1 MQISQNFDGGNIEV
15 VSAESA
21 HDIRLNIRHDQDSEF
36 YQWFY
41 FRLSG
46 ARNIACTLKI
56 LNAAG
61 AAYPKGF
68 ENYRVA
74 YSYDREHWNRWPT
87 SLANGVLTIEI
98 TPEQDSV
105 YFAYFAPYSMERHA
119 DLVARSLQ
127 SPRCSLEVLGQSLD
141 GQDIDLLKISSGMP
155 TNRTPTNDTPTK
167 QCWLIARQ
175 HPGETMAQWWME
187 GALEWLLDPANEQSQ
202 ALLARC
208 TFFVVPNMNPDGS
221 RRGHLRTNAAGRN
234 LNREWAEPAM
244 DAAPEVFVVRE
255 AMARE
260 GVDFFLD
267 VHGDESLPY
276 CFIAGVEGLS
286 GWDESSQAQLDFY
299 KNRLA
304 DLNPDFQTAV
314 GYPPKAPGEANLTMA
329 GGHVGHHF
337 GCLAMTL
344 EMPFKDTTATPE
356 PAVGWNGPRSKA
368 LAHSCLLAISDYF
381 DSTVSQ

>member
-1 MQISQNFDGGNIEV
+1 MHISPNFDGGNIEI

-21 HDIRLNIRHDQDSEF
+21 SDIRLNIRHDKDSEF

-46 ARNIACTLKI
+46 ARGVACTLKI

-68 ENYRVA
+68 EDYRVA
-74 YSYDREHWNRWPT
+74 YSYDRQQWHRWPT
-87 SLANGVLTIEI
+87 ALVDSELTIEI
-98 TPEQDSV
+98 TPEQDSL
-105 YFAYFAPYSMERHA
+105 YFAYFTPYSMERHA
-119 DLVARSLQ
+119 DLIARSLQ

-141 GQDIDLLKISSGMP
+141 GQDIDLLKISGGGSQ
-155 TNRTPTNDTPTK
+155 PTK

-187 GALEWLLDPANEQSQ
+187 GALEWLLDAENEQSR
-202 ALLARC
+202 ALLERC
-208 TFFVVPNMNPDGS
+208 TFYIVPNMNPDGS

-234 LNREWAEPAM
+234 LNREWADPAL
-244 DAAPEVFVVRE
+244 DSAPEVYVVRE
-255 AMARE
+255 AMARG

-276 CFIAGVEGLS
+276 CFIAGVEGLA
-286 GWDESSQAQLDFY
+286 GWDAQSQAQLDFY

-304 DLNPDFQTAV
+304 ELNPDFQTVV

-329 GGHVGHHF
+329 GGHVGERY

-344 EMPFKDTTATPE
+344 EMPFKDTTATPDE
-356 PAVGWNGPRSKA
+356 AVGWNGPRSKR
-368 LAHSCLLAISDYF
+368 LAHSCLVAIGDYF
-381 DSTVSQ
+381 GSAVSE

>member
-1 MQISQNFDGGNIEV
+1 MHISQNFDGGNIEI

-21 HDIRLNIRHDQDSEF
+21 SDIRLNIRHDKDSEF

-46 ARNIACTLKI
+46 ARGVACTLKI

-68 ENYRVA
+68 EDYRVA
-74 YSYDREHWNRWPT
+74 YSYDRQQWHRWPT
-87 SLANGVLTIEI
+87 ALVDSELTIEI
-98 TPEQDSV
+98 TPEQDSL
-105 YFAYFAPYSMERHA
+105 YFAYFTPYSMERHA
-119 DLVARSLQ
+119 DLIARSLQ

-141 GQDIDLLKISSGMP
+141 GQDIDLLKISGGGSQ
-155 TNRTPTNDTPTK
+155 PTK

-187 GALEWLLDPANEQSQ
+187 GALEWLLDVENEQSR
-202 ALLARC
+202 ALLERC
-208 TFFVVPNMNPDGS
+208 TFYIVPNMNPDGS

-234 LNREWAEPAM
+234 LNREWADPAL
-244 DAAPEVFVVRE
+244 DSAPEVYVVRE
-255 AMARE
+255 AMARG

-276 CFIAGVEGLS
+276 CFIAGVEGLA
-286 GWDESSQAQLDFY
+286 GWDANSQAQLDFY

-304 DLNPDFQTAV
+304 ELNPDFQTVV

-329 GGHVGHHF
+329 GGHVGERY

-344 EMPFKDTTATPE
+344 EMPFKDTTATPDE
-356 PAVGWNGPRSKA
+356 AVGWNGPRSKR
-368 LAHSCLLAISDYF
+368 LAHSCLVAIGDYF
-381 DSTVSQ
+381 GSAVSQ

>member
-1 MQISQNFDGGNIEV
+1 VHISQNFDGGNIEI

-21 HDIRLNIRHDQDSEF
+21 SDIRLNIRHDKDSEF

-46 ARNIACTLKI
+46 ARGVACTLKI

-68 ENYRVA
+68 EDYRVA
-74 YSYDREHWNRWPT
+74 YSYDRQQWHRWPT
-87 SLANGVLTIEI
+87 ALVDSELTIEI
-98 TPEQDSV
+98 TPEQDSL
-105 YFAYFAPYSMERHA
+105 YFAYFTPYSMERHA
-119 DLVARSLQ
+119 DLIARSLQ

-141 GQDIDLLKISSGMP
+141 GQDIDLLKISGGGSQ
-155 TNRTPTNDTPTK
+155 PTK

-187 GALEWLLDPANEQSQ
+187 GALEWLLDAENEQSR
-202 ALLARC
+202 ALLERC
-208 TFFVVPNMNPDGS
+208 TFYIVPNMNPDGS

-234 LNREWAEPAM
+234 LNREWADPAV
-244 DAAPEVFVVRE
+244 DSAPEVYVVRE

-276 CFIAGVEGLS
+276 CFIAGVEGLA
-286 GWDESSQAQLDFY
+286 GWDANSQAQLDFY

-304 DLNPDFQTAV
+304 ELNPDFQTVV

-329 GGHVGHHF
+329 GGHVGERY

-344 EMPFKDTTATPE
+344 EMPFKDTTATPDE
-356 PAVGWNGPRSKA
+356 AVGWNGPRSKR
-368 LAHSCLLAISDYF
+368 LAYSCLVAIGDYF
-381 DSTVSQ
+381 GSAVSQ

>member
-1 MQISQNFDGGNIEV
+1 MHISQNFDGGNIEI

-21 HDIRLNIRHDQDSEF
+21 SDIRLNIRHDKDSEF

-46 ARNIACTLKI
+46 ARGVACTLKI

-68 ENYRVA
+68 EDYRVA
-74 YSYDREHWNRWPT
+74 YSYDRQQWHRWPT
-87 SLANGVLTIEI
+87 ALVDSELTIEI
-98 TPEQDSV
+98 TPEQDSL
-105 YFAYFAPYSMERHA
+105 YFAYFTPYSMERHA
-119 DLVARSLQ
+119 DLIARSLQ
-127 SPRCSLEVLGQSLD
+127 SPQCSLEVLGQSLD
-141 GQDIDLLKISSGMP
+141 GQDIDLLKISGGGSQ
-155 TNRTPTNDTPTK
+155 PTK

-187 GALEWLLDPANEQSQ
+187 GALEWLLDAENEQSR
-202 ALLARC
+202 ALLERC
-208 TFFVVPNMNPDGS
+208 TFYIVPNMNPDGS

-234 LNREWAEPAM
+234 LNREWADPAL
-244 DAAPEVFVVRE
+244 DSAPEVYVVRE
-255 AMARE
+255 AMARG

-276 CFIAGVEGLS
+276 CFIAGVEGLA
-286 GWDESSQAQLDFY
+286 GWDANSQAQLDFY

-304 DLNPDFQTAV
+304 ELNPDFQTVV

-329 GGHVGHHF
+329 GGHVGERY

-344 EMPFKDTTATPE
+344 EMPFKDTTATPDE
-356 PAVGWNGPRSKA
+356 AVGWNGPRSKR
-368 LAHSCLLAISDYF
+368 LAHSCLVAIGDYF
-381 DSTVSQ
+381 GSAVSQ

>member
-1 MQISQNFDGGNIEV
+1 MHISQNFDGGNIEI

-21 HDIRLNIRHDQDSEF
+21 SDIRLNIRHDKDSEF

-46 ARNIACTLKI
+46 ARGVACTLKI

-68 ENYRVA
+68 EDYRVA
-74 YSYDREHWNRWPT
+74 YSYDRQQWHRWPT
-87 SLANGVLTIEI
+87 ALVDSELTIEI
-98 TPEQDSV
+98 TPEQDSL
-105 YFAYFAPYSMERHA
+105 YFAYFTPYSMERHA
-119 DLVARSLQ
+119 DLIARSLQ

-141 GQDIDLLKISSGMP
+141 GQDIDLLKVSGGGSQ
-155 TNRTPTNDTPTK
+155 PTK

-187 GALEWLLDPANEQSQ
+187 GALEWLLDVENEQSR
-202 ALLARC
+202 ALLERC
-208 TFFVVPNMNPDGS
+208 TFYIVPNMNPDGS

-234 LNREWAEPAM
+234 LNREWADPAL
-244 DAAPEVFVVRE
+244 DSAPEVYVVRE
-255 AMARE
+255 AMARR

-276 CFIAGVEGLS
+276 CFIAGVEGLA
-286 GWDESSQAQLDFY
+286 GWDANSQAQLDFY

-304 DLNPDFQTAV
+304 ELNPDFQTVV

-329 GGHVGHHF
+329 GGHVGERY

-344 EMPFKDTTATPE
+344 EMPFKDTTATPDE
-356 PAVGWNGPRSKA
+356 AVGWNGPRSKR
-368 LAHSCLLAISDYF
+368 LAHSCLVAIGDYF
-381 DSTVSQ
+381 GSAVSQ

>member
-1 MQISQNFDGGNIEV
+1 MHISQNFDGGNIEI

-21 HDIRLNIRHDQDSEF
+21 SDIRLNIRHDKDSEF

-46 ARNIACTLKI
+46 ARGVACTLKI

-68 ENYRVA
+68 EDYRVA
-74 YSYDREHWNRWPT
+74 YSYDRQQWHRWPT
-87 SLANGVLTIEI
+87 ALVDSELTIEI
-98 TPEQDSV
+98 TPEQDSL
-105 YFAYFAPYSMERHA
+105 YFAYFTPYSMERHA
-119 DLVARSLQ
+119 DLIARSLQ

-141 GQDIDLLKISSGMP
+141 GQDIDLLKISGGGSQ
-155 TNRTPTNDTPTK
+155 PTK

-187 GALEWLLDPANEQSQ
+187 GALEWLLDSENEQSR
-202 ALLARC
+202 ALLERC
-208 TFFVVPNMNPDGS
+208 TFYIVPNMNPDGS

-234 LNREWAEPAM
+234 LNREWADPAL
-244 DAAPEVFVVRE
+244 DSAPEVYVVRE
-255 AMARE
+255 AMARG

-276 CFIAGVEGLS
+276 CFIAGVEGLA
-286 GWDESSQAQLDFY
+286 GWDANSQAQLDFY

-304 DLNPDFQTAV
+304 ELNPDFQTVV

-329 GGHVGHHF
+329 GGHVGERY

-344 EMPFKDTTATPE
+344 EMPFKDTTATPDE
-356 PAVGWNGPRSKA
+356 AVGWNGPRSKR
-368 LAHSCLLAISDYF
+368 LAHSCLVAIGDYF
-381 DSTVSQ
+381 GSAVSE

>member
-1 MQISQNFDGGNIEV
+1 MHISQTFDGGNIEV

-21 HDIRLNIRHDQDSEF
+21 SDIRLNIRHDKDSEF

-46 ARNIACTLKI
+46 ARGVACTLKI

-68 ENYRVA
+68 EDYRVA
-74 YSYDREHWNRWPT
+74 YSYDRQQWHRWPT
-87 SLANGVLTIEI
+87 ALVDSELTIEI
-98 TPEQDSV
+98 TPEQDSL
-105 YFAYFAPYSMERHA
+105 YFAYFTPYSMERHA
-119 DLVARSLQ
+119 DLIARSLQ

-141 GQDIDLLKISSGMP
+141 GQDIDLLKISGGGSQ
-155 TNRTPTNDTPTK
+155 PTK

-187 GALEWLLDPANEQSQ
+187 GALEWLLDAENEQSR
-202 ALLARC
+202 ALLERC
-208 TFFVVPNMNPDGS
+208 TFYIVPNMNPDGS

-234 LNREWAEPAM
+234 LNREWADPAL
-244 DAAPEVFVVRE
+244 DSAPEVYVVRE
-255 AMARE
+255 AMARG

-276 CFIAGVEGLS
+276 CFIAGVEGLA
-286 GWDESSQAQLDFY
+286 GWDANSQAQLDFY

-304 DLNPDFQTAV
+304 ELNPDFQTVV

-329 GGHVGHHF
+329 GGHVGERY

-344 EMPFKDTTATPE
+344 EMPFKDTTATPDE
-356 PAVGWNGPRSKA
+356 AVGWNGPRSKR
-368 LAHSCLLAISDYF
+368 LARSCLVAIGDYF
-381 DSTVSQ
+381 GSAVSQ

>member
-1 MQISQNFDGGNIEV
+1 MHISQNFDGGNIEI

-21 HDIRLNIRHDQDSEF
+21 SDIRLNIRHDKDSEF

-46 ARNIACTLKI
+46 ARGVACTLKI

-68 ENYRVA
+68 EDYRVA
-74 YSYDREHWNRWPT
+74 YSYDRQQWHRWPT
-87 SLANGVLTIEI
+87 ALVDSELTIEI
-98 TPEQDSV
+98 TPEQDSL
-105 YFAYFAPYSMERHA
+105 YFAYFTPYSMERHA
-119 DLVARSLQ
+119 DLIARSLQ

-141 GQDIDLLKISSGMP
+141 GQDIDLLKVSGGGSQ
-155 TNRTPTNDTPTK
+155 PTK

-187 GALEWLLDPANEQSQ
+187 GALEWLLDAENEQSR
-202 ALLARC
+202 ALLERC
-208 TFFVVPNMNPDGS
+208 TFYIVPNMNPDGS

-234 LNREWAEPAM
+234 LNREWADPAL
-244 DAAPEVFVVRE
+244 DSAPEVYVVRE

-276 CFIAGVEGLS
+276 CFIAGVEGLA
-286 GWDESSQAQLDFY
+286 GWDANSQAQLDFY

-304 DLNPDFQTAV
+304 ELNPDFQTVV

-329 GGHVGHHF
+329 GGHVGERY

-344 EMPFKDTTATPE
+344 EMPFKDTTATPDE
-356 PAVGWNGPRSKA
+356 AVGWNGPRSKR
-368 LAHSCLLAISDYF
+368 LAHSCLVAIGDYF
-381 DSTVSQ
+381 GSAVSE

>member
-1 MQISQNFDGGNIEV
+1 MHISQNFDGGNIEI

-21 HDIRLNIRHDQDSEF
+21 SDIRLNIRHDKDSEF

-46 ARNIACTLKI
+46 ARGVACTLKI

-68 ENYRVA
+68 EDYRVA
-74 YSYDREHWNRWPT
+74 YSYDRQQWHRWPT
-87 SLANGVLTIEI
+87 ALVDSELTIEI
-98 TPEQDSV
+98 TPQQDSL
-105 YFAYFAPYSMERHA
+105 YFAYFTPYSMERHA
-119 DLVARSLQ
+119 DLIARSLQ

-141 GQDIDLLKISSGMP
+141 GQDIDLLKISGGGSQ
-155 TNRTPTNDTPTK
+155 PTK

-187 GALEWLLDPANEQSQ
+187 GALEWLLDAENEQSR
-202 ALLARC
+202 ALLERC
-208 TFFVVPNMNPDGS
+208 TFYIVPNMNPDGS

-234 LNREWAEPAM
+234 LNREWADPAL
-244 DAAPEVFVVRE
+244 DSAPEVYVVRE
-255 AMARE
+255 AMARG

-276 CFIAGVEGLS
+276 CFIAGVEGLA
-286 GWDESSQAQLDFY
+286 GWDAQSQAQLDFY

-304 DLNPDFQTAV
+304 ELNPDFQTVV

-329 GGHVGHHF
+329 GGHVGERY

-344 EMPFKDTTATPE
+344 EMPFKDTTATPDE
-356 PAVGWNGPRSKA
+356 AVGWNGPRSKR
-368 LAHSCLLAISDYF
+368 LAHSCLVAIGDYF
-381 DSTVSQ
+381 GSAVSE

>member
-1 MQISQNFDGGNIEV
+1 MHISQNFDGGNIEI

-21 HDIRLNIRHDQDSEF
+21 SDIRLNIRHDKDSEF

-46 ARNIACTLKI
+46 ARGVACTLKI

-68 ENYRVA
+68 EDYRVA
-74 YSYDREHWNRWPT
+74 YSYDRQQWHRWPT
-87 SLANGVLTIEI
+87 ALVDSELTIEI
-98 TPEQDSV
+98 TPEQDSL
-105 YFAYFAPYSMERHA
+105 YFAYFTPYSMERHA
-119 DLVARSLQ
+119 DLIARSLQ

-141 GQDIDLLKISSGMP
+141 GQDIDLLKVSGGGSQ
-155 TNRTPTNDTPTK
+155 PTK

-187 GALEWLLDPANEQSQ
+187 GALEWLLDAENEQSR
-202 ALLARC
+202 ALLERC
-208 TFFVVPNMNPDGS
+208 TFYIVPNMNPDGS

-234 LNREWAEPAM
+234 LNREWADPAP
-244 DAAPEVFVVRE
+244 DSAPEVYVVRE
-255 AMARE
+255 AMARG

-276 CFIAGVEGLS
+276 CFIAGVEGLA
-286 GWDESSQAQLDFY
+286 GWDANSQAQLDFY

-304 DLNPDFQTAV
+304 ELNPDFQTVV

-329 GGHVGHHF
+329 GGHVGERY

-344 EMPFKDTTATPE
+344 EMPFKDTTATPDE
-356 PAVGWNGPRSKA
+356 AVGWNGPRSKR
-368 LAHSCLLAISDYF
+368 LAHSCLVAIGDYF
-381 DSTVSQ
+381 GSAVSQ

>member
-1 MQISQNFDGGNIEV
+1 MHISQNFDGGNIEI

-21 HDIRLNIRHDQDSEF
+21 SDIRLNIRHDKDSEF

-46 ARNIACTLKI
+46 ARGVACTLKI

-68 ENYRVA
+68 EDYRVA
-74 YSYDREHWNRWPT
+74 YSYDRQQWHRWPT
-87 SLANGVLTIEI
+87 ALVDSELTIEI
-98 TPEQDSV
+98 TPEQDSL
-105 YFAYFAPYSMERHA
+105 YFAYFTPYSMERHA
-119 DLVARSLQ
+119 DLIARSLQ

-141 GQDIDLLKISSGMP
+141 GQDIDLLKISGGGSQ
-155 TNRTPTNDTPTK
+155 PTK

-187 GALEWLLDPANEQSQ
+187 GALEWLLDAENEQSR
-202 ALLARC
+202 ALLERC
-208 TFFVVPNMNPDGS
+208 TFYIVPNMNPDGS

-234 LNREWAEPAM
+234 LNREWADPAP
-244 DAAPEVFVVRE
+244 DSAPEVYVVRE
-255 AMARE
+255 AMARG

-276 CFIAGVEGLS
+276 CFIAGVEGLA
-286 GWDESSQAQLDFY
+286 GWDANSQAQLDFY

-304 DLNPDFQTAV
+304 ELNPDFQTVV

-329 GGHVGHHF
+329 GGHVGERY

-344 EMPFKDTTATPE
+344 EMPFKDTTATPDE
-356 PAVGWNGPRSKA
+356 AVGWNGPRSKR
-368 LAHSCLLAISDYF
+368 LAHSCLVAIGDYF
-381 DSTVSQ
+381 GSAVSE

>member
-1 MQISQNFDGGNIEV
+1 MHISQNFDGGNIEI

-21 HDIRLNIRHDQDSEF
+21 SDIRLNIRHDKDSEF

-46 ARNIACTLKI
+46 ARGVACTLKI

-68 ENYRVA
+68 EDYRVA
-74 YSYDREHWNRWPT
+74 YSYDRQQWHRWPT
-87 SLANGVLTIEI
+87 ALVDSELTIEI
-98 TPEQDSV
+98 TPEQDSL
-105 YFAYFAPYSMERHA
+105 YFAYFTPYSMERHA
-119 DLVARSLQ
+119 DLIARSLQ

-141 GQDIDLLKISSGMP
+141 GQDIDLLKISGGGSQ
-155 TNRTPTNDTPTK
+155 PTK

-187 GALEWLLDPANEQSQ
+187 GALEWLLDAENEQSR
-202 ALLARC
+202 ALLERC
-208 TFFVVPNMNPDGS
+208 TFYIVPNMNPDGS

-234 LNREWAEPAM
+234 LNREWADPAL
-244 DAAPEVFVVRE
+244 DSAPEVYVVRE

-276 CFIAGVEGLS
+276 CFIAGVEGLA
-286 GWDESSQAQLDFY
+286 GWDANSQAQLDFY

-304 DLNPDFQTAV
+304 ELNPDFQTVV

-329 GGHVGHHF
+329 GGHVGERY

-344 EMPFKDTTATPE
+344 EMPFKDTTATPDE
-356 PAVGWNGPRSKA
+356 AVGWNGPRSKR
-368 LAHSCLLAISDYF
+368 LAHSCLVAIGDYF
-381 DSTVSQ
+381 GSAVSQ

>member
-1 MQISQNFDGGNIEV
+1 MHISQNFDGGNIEI

-21 HDIRLNIRHDQDSEF
+21 SDIRLNIRHDKDSEF

-46 ARNIACTLKI
+46 ARGVACTLKI

-68 ENYRVA
+68 EDYRVA
-74 YSYDREHWNRWPT
+74 YSYDRQQWHRWPT
-87 SLANGVLTIEI
+87 ALVDSELTIEI
-98 TPEQDSV
+98 TPEQNSL
-105 YFAYFAPYSMERHA
+105 YFAYFTPYSMERHA
-119 DLVARSLQ
+119 DLIARSLQ

-141 GQDIDLLKISSGMP
+141 GQDIDLLKVSGGGSQ
-155 TNRTPTNDTPTK
+155 PTK

-187 GALEWLLDPANEQSQ
+187 GALEWLLDVENEQSR
-202 ALLARC
+202 ALLERC
-208 TFFVVPNMNPDGS
+208 TFYIVPNMNPDGS

-234 LNREWAEPAM
+234 LNREWADPAL
-244 DAAPEVFVVRE
+244 DSAPEVYVVRE
-255 AMARE
+255 AMARG

-276 CFIAGVEGLS
+276 CFIAGVEGLA
-286 GWDESSQAQLDFY
+286 GWDANSQAQLDFY

-304 DLNPDFQTAV
+304 ELNPDFQTVV

-329 GGHVGHHF
+329 GGHVGERY

-344 EMPFKDTTATPE
+344 EMPFKDTTATPDE
-356 PAVGWNGPRSKA
+356 AVGWNGPRSKR
-368 LAHSCLLAISDYF
+368 LAHSCLVAIGDYF
-381 DSTVSQ
+381 GSAVSQ

>member
-1 MQISQNFDGGNIEV
+1 MHISQNFDGGNIEI

-21 HDIRLNIRHDQDSEF
+21 SDIRLNIRHDKDSEF

-46 ARNIACTLKI
+46 ARGVACTLKI

-68 ENYRVA
+68 EDYRVA
-74 YSYDREHWNRWPT
+74 YSYDRQQWHRWPT
-87 SLANGVLTIEI
+87 ALVDSELTIEI
-98 TPEQDSV
+98 MPEQDSL
-105 YFAYFAPYSMERHA
+105 YFAYFTPYSMERHA
-119 DLVARSLQ
+119 DLIACSLQ

-141 GQDIDLLKISSGMP
+141 GQDIDLLKVSGGGSQ
-155 TNRTPTNDTPTK
+155 PTK

-187 GALEWLLDPANEQSQ
+187 GALEWLLDAENEQSR
-202 ALLARC
+202 ALLERC
-208 TFFVVPNMNPDGS
+208 TFYIVPNMNPDGS

-234 LNREWAEPAM
+234 LNREWADPAL
-244 DAAPEVFVVRE
+244 DSAPEVYVVRE
-255 AMARE
+255 AMARR

-276 CFIAGVEGLS
+276 CFIAGVEGLA
-286 GWDESSQAQLDFY
+286 GWDANSQAQLDFY

-304 DLNPDFQTAV
+304 ELNPDFQTVV

-329 GGHVGHHF
+329 GGHVGERY

-344 EMPFKDTTATPE
+344 EMPFKDTTATPDE
-356 PAVGWNGPRSKA
+356 AVGWNGPRSKR
-368 LAHSCLLAISDYF
+368 LAHSCLVAIGDYF
-381 DSTVSQ
+381 GSAVSQ

>member
-1 MQISQNFDGGNIEV
+1 MHISQNFDGGNIEI

-21 HDIRLNIRHDQDSEF
+21 SDIRLNIRHDKDSEF

-46 ARNIACTLKI
+46 ARGVACTLKI

-68 ENYRVA
+68 EDYRVA
-74 YSYDREHWNRWPT
+74 YSYDRQQWHRWPT
-87 SLANGVLTIEI
+87 ALVDSELTIEI
-98 TPEQDSV
+98 TPEQDSL
-105 YFAYFAPYSMERHA
+105 YFAYFTPYSMERHA
-119 DLVARSLQ
+119 DLIARSLQ

-141 GQDIDLLKISSGMP
+141 GQDIDLLKVSGGGSQ
-155 TNRTPTNDTPTK
+155 PTK

-187 GALEWLLDPANEQSQ
+187 GALEWLLDAENEQSR
-202 ALLARC
+202 ALLERC
-208 TFFVVPNMNPDGS
+208 TFYIVPNMNPDGS
-221 RRGHLRTNAAGRN
+221 RRGHLRTTAAGRN
-234 LNREWAEPAM
+234 LNREWADPAL
-244 DAAPEVFVVRE
+244 DSAPEVYVVRE
-255 AMARE
+255 AMARG

-276 CFIAGVEGLS
+276 CFIAGVEGLA
-286 GWDESSQAQLDFY
+286 GWDANSQAQLDFY

-304 DLNPDFQTAV
+304 ELNPDFQTVV

-329 GGHVGHHF
+329 GGHVGERY

-344 EMPFKDTTATPE
+344 EMPFKDTTATPDE
-356 PAVGWNGPRSKA
+356 AVGWNGPRSKR
-368 LAHSCLLAISDYF
+368 LAASCLVAIGDYF
-381 DSTVSQ
+381 GSAVSQ

>member
-1 MQISQNFDGGNIEV
+1 MHISQNFDGGNIEI

-21 HDIRLNIRHDQDSEF
+21 SDIRLNIRHDKDSEF

-46 ARNIACTLKI
+46 ARGVACTLKI

-68 ENYRVA
+68 DDYRVA
-74 YSYDREHWNRWPT
+74 YSYDRQQWHRWPT
-87 SLANGVLTIEI
+87 ALVDSELTIEI
-98 TPEQDSV
+98 TPEQDSL
-105 YFAYFAPYSMERHA
+105 YFAYFTPYSMERHA
-119 DLVARSLQ
+119 DLIARSLQ

-141 GQDIDLLKISSGMP
+141 GQDIDLLKISGGGSQ
-155 TNRTPTNDTPTK
+155 PTK

-187 GALEWLLDPANEQSQ
+187 GALEWLLDAENEQSR
-202 ALLARC
+202 ALLERC
-208 TFFVVPNMNPDGS
+208 TFYIVPNMNPDGS

-234 LNREWAEPAM
+234 LNREWADPAL
-244 DAAPEVFVVRE
+244 DSAPEVYVVRE
-255 AMARE
+255 AMARG

-276 CFIAGVEGLS
+276 CFIAGVEGLA
-286 GWDESSQAQLDFY
+286 GWDAQSQAQLDFY

-304 DLNPDFQTAV
+304 ELNPDFQTVV

-329 GGHVGHHF
+329 GGHVGERY

-344 EMPFKDTTATPE
+344 EMPFKDTTATPDE
-356 PAVGWNGPRSKA
+356 AVGWNGPRSKR
-368 LAHSCLLAISDYF
+368 LAHSCLVAIGDYF
-381 DSTVSQ
+381 GSAVSE

>member
-1 MQISQNFDGGNIEV
+1 MHISQNFDGGNIEI

-21 HDIRLNIRHDQDSEF
+21 SDIRLNIRHDKDSEF

-46 ARNIACTLKI
+46 ARGVACTLKI

-68 ENYRVA
+68 EDYRVA
-74 YSYDREHWNRWPT
+74 YSYDRQQWHRWPT
-87 SLANGVLTIEI
+87 ALVDSELTIEI
-98 TPEQDSV
+98 TPEQDSL
-105 YFAYFAPYSMERHA
+105 YFAYFTPYSMERHA
-119 DLVARSLQ
+119 DLIARSLQ
-127 SPRCSLEVLGQSLD
+127 SPRCSLEVLGESLD
-141 GQDIDLLKISSGMP
+141 GQDIDLLKISGGGSQ
-155 TNRTPTNDTPTK
+155 PTK

-187 GALEWLLDPANEQSQ
+187 GALEWLLDAENEQSR
-202 ALLARC
+202 ALLERC
-208 TFFVVPNMNPDGS
+208 TFYIVPNMNPDGS

-234 LNREWAEPAM
+234 LNREWADPAL
-244 DAAPEVFVVRE
+244 DSAPEVYVVRE
-255 AMARE
+255 AMARR

-276 CFIAGVEGLS
+276 CFIAGVEGLA
-286 GWDESSQAQLDFY
+286 GWDANSQAQLDFY

-304 DLNPDFQTAV
+304 ELNPDFQTVV

-329 GGHVGHHF
+329 GGHVGERY

-344 EMPFKDTTATPE
+344 EMPFKDTTATPDE
-356 PAVGWNGPRSKA
+356 AVGWNGPRSKR
-368 LAHSCLLAISDYF
+368 LAHSCLVAIGDYF
-381 DSTVSQ
+381 GSAVSQ

>member
-1 MQISQNFDGGNIEV
+1 MHISQNFDGGNIEI

-21 HDIRLNIRHDQDSEF
+21 SDIRLNIRHDKDSEF

-46 ARNIACTLKI
+46 ARGVACTLKI

-68 ENYRVA
+68 EDYRVA
-74 YSYDREHWNRWPT
+74 YSYDRQQWRRWPT
-87 SLANGVLTIEI
+87 ALVEGELTIEI
-98 TPEQDSV
+98 TPEQDSL
-105 YFAYFAPYSMERHA
+105 YFAYFTPYSMERHA
-119 DLVARSLQ
+119 DLIARSLQ

-141 GQDIDLLKISSGMP
+141 GQDIDLLKISGGGSQ
-155 TNRTPTNDTPTK
+155 PTK

-187 GALEWLLDPANEQSQ
+187 GALEWLLDAENEQSR
-202 ALLARC
+202 ALLERC
-208 TFFVVPNMNPDGS
+208 TFYIVPNMNPDGS

-234 LNREWAEPAM
+234 LNREWADPAL
-244 DAAPEVFVVRE
+244 DSAPEVYVVRE

-276 CFIAGVEGLS
+276 CFIAGVEGLA
-286 GWDESSQAQLDFY
+286 GWDAQSQAQLDFY

-304 DLNPDFQTAV
+304 ELNPDFQTVV

-329 GGHVGHHF
+329 GGHVGERY

-344 EMPFKDTTATPE
+344 EMPFKDTTATPDE
-356 PAVGWNGPRSKA
+356 AVGWNGPRSKR
-368 LAHSCLLAISDYF
+368 LAHSCLVAIGDYF
-381 DSTVSQ
+381 GSAVSE

>member
-1 MQISQNFDGGNIEV
+1 MHISQNFDGGNIEI

-21 HDIRLNIRHDQDSEF
+21 SDIRLNIRHDKDSEF

-46 ARNIACTLKI
+46 ARGVACTLKI

-68 ENYRVA
+68 DDYRVA
-74 YSYDREHWNRWPT
+74 YSYDRQQWHRWPT
-87 SLANGVLTIEI
+87 ALVDSELTIEI
-98 TPEQDSV
+98 TPEQDSL
-105 YFAYFAPYSMERHA
+105 YFAYFTPYSMERHA
-119 DLVARSLQ
+119 DLIARSLQ

-141 GQDIDLLKISSGMP
+141 GQDIDLLKISGGGSQ
-155 TNRTPTNDTPTK
+155 PTK

-187 GALEWLLDPANEQSQ
+187 GALEWLLDAENEQSR
-202 ALLARC
+202 ALLERC
-208 TFFVVPNMNPDGS
+208 TFYIVPNMNPDGS

-234 LNREWAEPAM
+234 LNREWADPAL
-244 DAAPEVFVVRE
+244 DSAPEVYVVRE

-276 CFIAGVEGLS
+276 CFIAGVEGLA
-286 GWDESSQAQLDFY
+286 GWDAQSQAQLDFY

-304 DLNPDFQTAV
+304 ELNPDFQTVV

-329 GGHVGHHF
+329 GGHVGERY

-344 EMPFKDTTATPE
+344 EMPFKDTTATPDE
-356 PAVGWNGPRSKA
+356 AVGWNGPRSKR
-368 LAHSCLLAISDYF
+368 LAHSCLVAIGDYF
-381 DSTVSQ
+381 GSAVSE

>member
-1 MQISQNFDGGNIEV
+1 MHISQNFDGGNIEI

-21 HDIRLNIRHDQDSEF
+21 SDIRLNIRHDKDSEF

-46 ARNIACTLKI
+46 ARGVACTLKI

-68 ENYRVA
+68 EDYRVA
-74 YSYDREHWNRWPT
+74 YSYDRQQWHRWPT
-87 SLANGVLTIEI
+87 ALVDSELTIEI
-98 TPEQDSV
+98 TPEQDSL
-105 YFAYFAPYSMERHA
+105 YFAYFTPYSMERHA
-119 DLVARSLQ
+119 DLIARSLQ

-141 GQDIDLLKISSGMP
+141 GQDIDLLKVSGGGSQ
-155 TNRTPTNDTPTK
+155 PTK

-187 GALEWLLDPANEQSQ
+187 GALEWLLDAENEQSR
-202 ALLARC
+202 ALLERC
-208 TFFVVPNMNPDGS
+208 TFYIVPNMNPDGS

-234 LNREWAEPAM
+234 LNREWADPAL
-244 DAAPEVFVVRE
+244 DSAPEVYVVRE

-276 CFIAGVEGLS
+276 CFIAGVEGLA
-286 GWDESSQAQLDFY
+286 GWDANSQAQLDFY

-304 DLNPDFQTAV
+304 ELNPDFQTVV

-329 GGHVGHHF
+329 GGHVGERY

-344 EMPFKDTTATPE
+344 EMPFKDTTATPDE
-356 PAVGWNGPRSKA
+356 AVGWNGPRSKR
-368 LAHSCLLAISDYF
+368 LAHSCLVAIGDYF
-381 DSTVSQ
+381 GSALSQ

>member
-1 MQISQNFDGGNIEV
+1 MHISQNFDGGNIEI

-21 HDIRLNIRHDQDSEF
+21 SDIRLNIRHDKDSEF

-46 ARNIACTLKI
+46 ARGVACTLKI

-68 ENYRVA
+68 EDYRVA
-74 YSYDREHWNRWPT
+74 YSYDRQHWHRWPT
-87 SLANGVLTIEI
+87 ALIDGELTIKI
-98 TPEQDSV
+98 TPEQDSL
-105 YFAYFAPYSMERHA
+105 YFAYFTPYSMERHA
-119 DLVARSLQ
+119 DLIARSLQ

-141 GQDIDLLKISSGMP
+141 GQDIDLLTISGGGSE
-155 TNRTPTNDTPTK
+155 PTK

-187 GALEWLLDPANEQSQ
+187 GALEWLLDAENEQSR
-202 ALLARC
+202 ALLERC
-208 TFFVVPNMNPDGS
+208 TFYIVPNMNPDGS

-234 LNREWAEPAM
+234 LNREWADPAL
-244 DAAPEVFVVRE
+244 DSAPEVYVVRE
-255 AMARE
+255 AMARG

-276 CFIAGVEGLS
+276 CFIAGVEGLA
-286 GWDESSQAQLDFY
+286 GWDANSQAQLDFY

-304 DLNPDFQTAV
+304 ELNPDFQTVV

-329 GGHVGHHF
+329 GGHVGERY

-344 EMPFKDTTATPE
+344 EMPFKDTTATPDE
-356 PAVGWNGPRSKA
+356 AVGWNGPRSKR
-368 LAHSCLLAISDYF
+368 LAHSCLVAIGDYF
-381 DSTVSQ
+381 GSAVSE

>member
-1 MQISQNFDGGNIEV
+1 MHISQNFDGGNIEI

-21 HDIRLNIRHDQDSEF
+21 SDIRLNIRHDKDSEF

-46 ARNIACTLKI
+46 ARGVACTLKI

-68 ENYRVA
+68 EDYRVA
-74 YSYDREHWNRWPT
+74 YSYDRQQWHRWPT
-87 SLANGVLTIEI
+87 ALVDSELTIEI
-98 TPEQDSV
+98 TPEQDSL
-105 YFAYFAPYSMERHA
+105 YFAYFTPYSMERHA
-119 DLVARSLQ
+119 DLIARSLQ
-127 SPRCSLEVLGQSLD
+127 SPRCSLEVLGESLD
-141 GQDIDLLKISSGMP
+141 GQDIDLLKISGGGSQ
-155 TNRTPTNDTPTK
+155 PTK

-175 HPGETMAQWWME
+175 HPGETLAQWGME
-187 GALEWLLDPANEQSQ
+187 GALEWLLDAENEQSR
-202 ALLARC
+202 ALLERC
-208 TFFVVPNMNPDGS
+208 TFYIVPNMNPDGS

-234 LNREWAEPAM
+234 LNREWADPAL
-244 DAAPEVFVVRE
+244 DSAPEVYVVRE
-255 AMARE
+255 AMARR

-276 CFIAGVEGLS
+276 CFIAGVEGLA
-286 GWDESSQAQLDFY
+286 GWDANSQAQLDFY

-304 DLNPDFQTAV
+304 ELNPDFQTVV

-329 GGHVGHHF
+329 GGHVGERY

-344 EMPFKDTTATPE
+344 EMPFKDTTATPDE
-356 PAVGWNGPRSKA
+356 AVGWNGPRSKS
-368 LAHSCLLAISDYF
+368 LAHSCLVAIGDYF
-381 DSTVSQ
+381 GSAVSQ

>member
-1 MQISQNFDGGNIEV
+1 VHISQNFDGGNIEI

-21 HDIRLNIRHDQDSEF
+21 SDIRLNIRHDKDSEF

-46 ARNIACTLKI
+46 ARGVACTLKI

-68 ENYRVA
+68 EDYRVA
-74 YSYDREHWNRWPT
+74 YSYDRQQWHRWPT
-87 SLANGVLTIEI
+87 ALVDSELTIEI
-98 TPEQDSV
+98 TPEQDSL
-105 YFAYFAPYSMERHA
+105 YFAYFTPYSMERHA
-119 DLVARSLQ
+119 DLIARSLQ

-141 GQDIDLLKISSGMP
+141 GQDIDLLKISGGSSQ
-155 TNRTPTNDTPTK
+155 PTK

-187 GALEWLLDPANEQSQ
+187 GALEWLLDAENEQSR
-202 ALLARC
+202 ALLERC
-208 TFFVVPNMNPDGS
+208 TFYIVPNMNPDGS

-234 LNREWAEPAM
+234 LNREWADPAL
-244 DAAPEVFVVRE
+244 DSAPEVYVVRE
-255 AMARE
+255 AMARG

-276 CFIAGVEGLS
+276 CFIAGVEGLA
-286 GWDESSQAQLDFY
+286 GWDANSQAQLDFY

-304 DLNPDFQTAV
+304 ELNPDFQTVV

-329 GGHVGHHF
+329 GGHVGERY

-344 EMPFKDTTATPE
+344 EMPFKDTTATPDE
-356 PAVGWNGPRSKA
+356 AVGWNGPRSKR
-368 LAHSCLLAISDYF
+368 LAHSCLVAIGDYF
-381 DSTVSQ
+381 GSAVSQ

>member
-1 MQISQNFDGGNIEV
+1 MHISQNFDGGNIEI

-21 HDIRLNIRHDQDSEF
+21 SDIRLNIRHDKDSEF

-46 ARNIACTLKI
+46 ARGVACTLKI

-68 ENYRVA
+68 EDYRVA
-74 YSYDREHWNRWPT
+74 YSYDRQQWHRWPT
-87 SLANGVLTIEI
+87 ALVDSELTIEI
-98 TPEQDSV
+98 TPEQDSL
-105 YFAYFAPYSMERHA
+105 YFAYFTPYSMERHA
-119 DLVARSLQ
+119 DLIARSLQ

-141 GQDIDLLKISSGMP
+141 GQDIDLLKISGGGSQ
-155 TNRTPTNDTPTK
+155 PTK

-187 GALEWLLDPANEQSQ
+187 GALEWLLDAENEQSR
-202 ALLARC
+202 ALLERC
-208 TFFVVPNMNPDGS
+208 TFYIVPNMNPDGS

-234 LNREWAEPAM
+234 LNREWADPAV
-244 DAAPEVFVVRE
+244 DSAPEVYVVRE

-276 CFIAGVEGLS
+276 CFIAGVEGLA
-286 GWDESSQAQLDFY
+286 GWDANSQAQLDFY
-299 KNRLA
+299 KNRLVE
-304 DLNPDFQTAV
+304 LNPDFQTVV

-329 GGHVGHHF
+329 GGHVGERY

-344 EMPFKDTTATPE
+344 EMPFKDTTATPDE
-356 PAVGWNGPRSKA
+356 AVGWNGPRSKR
-368 LAHSCLLAISDYF
+368 LAHSCLVAIGDYF
-381 DSTVSQ
+381 GSAVSE

>member
-1 MQISQNFDGGNIEV
+1 MHISHNFDGGNIEI

-21 HDIRLNIRHDQDSEF
+21 SDIRLNIRHDKDSEF

-46 ARNIACTLKI
+46 ARGVACTLKI

-68 ENYRVA
+68 EDYRVA
-74 YSYDREHWNRWPT
+74 YSYDRQQWHRWPT
-87 SLANGVLTIEI
+87 ALVDSELTIEI
-98 TPEQDSV
+98 TPEQDSL
-105 YFAYFAPYSMERHA
+105 YFAYFTPYSMERHA
-119 DLVARSLQ
+119 DLIARSLQ
-127 SPRCSLEVLGQSLD
+127 SPQCSLEVLGQSLD
-141 GQDIDLLKISSGMP
+141 GQDIDLLKISGGGSQ
-155 TNRTPTNDTPTK
+155 PTK

-187 GALEWLLDPANEQSQ
+187 GALEWLLDAENEQSR
-202 ALLARC
+202 ALLERC
-208 TFFVVPNMNPDGS
+208 TFYIVPNMNPDGS

-234 LNREWAEPAM
+234 LNREWADPAL
-244 DAAPEVFVVRE
+244 DSAPEVYVVRE
-255 AMARE
+255 AMARG

-276 CFIAGVEGLS
+276 CFIAGVEGLA
-286 GWDESSQAQLDFY
+286 GWDANSQAQLDFY

-304 DLNPDFQTAV
+304 ELNPDFQTVV

-329 GGHVGHHF
+329 GGHVGERY

-344 EMPFKDTTATPE
+344 EMPFKDTTATPDE
-356 PAVGWNGPRSKA
+356 AVGWNGPRSKR
-368 LAHSCLLAISDYF
+368 LAHSCLVAIGDYF
-381 DSTVSQ
+381 GSAVSE

>member
-1 MQISQNFDGGNIEV
+1 MHISQNFDGGNIEI

-21 HDIRLNIRHDQDSEF
+21 SDIRLNIRHDKDSEF

-46 ARNIACTLKI
+46 ARGVACTLKI

-68 ENYRVA
+68 EDYRVA
-74 YSYDREHWNRWPT
+74 YSYDRQQWHRWPT
-87 SLANGVLTIEI
+87 ALVDSELTIEI
-98 TPEQDSV
+98 TPEQDSL
-105 YFAYFAPYSMERHA
+105 YFAYFTPYSMERHA
-119 DLVARSLQ
+119 DLIARSLQ

-141 GQDIDLLKISSGMP
+141 GQDIDLLKVSGGGSQ
-155 TNRTPTNDTPTK
+155 PTK

-187 GALEWLLDPANEQSQ
+187 GALEWLLDVENEQSR
-202 ALLARC
+202 ALLERC
-208 TFFVVPNMNPDGS
+208 TFYIVPNMNPDGS

-234 LNREWAEPAM
+234 LNREWADPAL
-244 DAAPEVFVVRE
+244 DSAPEVYVVRE
-255 AMARE
+255 AMARG

-276 CFIAGVEGLS
+276 CFIAGVEGLA
-286 GWDESSQAQLDFY
+286 GWDANSQAQLDFY

-304 DLNPDFQTAV
+304 ELNPDFQTVV

-329 GGHVGHHF
+329 GGHVGERY

-344 EMPFKDTTATPE
+344 EMPFKDTTATPDE
-356 PAVGWNGPRSKA
+356 AVGWNGPRSKR
-368 LAHSCLLAISDYF
+368 LAHSCLVAIGDYF
-381 DSTVSQ
+381 GSAVSE

>member
-1 MQISQNFDGGNIEV
+1 MHISQNFDGGNIEI

-21 HDIRLNIRHDQDSEF
+21 SDIRLNIRHDKDSEF

-46 ARNIACTLKI
+46 ARGVACTLKI

-68 ENYRVA
+68 EDYRVA
-74 YSYDREHWNRWPT
+74 YSYDRQQWHRWPT
-87 SLANGVLTIEI
+87 ALVDSELTIEI
-98 TPEQDSV
+98 TPEQDSL
-105 YFAYFAPYSMERHA
+105 YFAYFTPYSMERHA
-119 DLVARSLQ
+119 DLIARSLQ

-141 GQDIDLLKISSGMP
+141 GQDIDLLKISGGGSQ
-155 TNRTPTNDTPTK
+155 PTK

-187 GALEWLLDPANEQSQ
+187 GALEWLLDVENEQSR
-202 ALLARC
+202 ALLERC
-208 TFFVVPNMNPDGS
+208 TFYIVPNMNPDGS

-234 LNREWAEPAM
+234 LNREWADPAL
-244 DAAPEVFVVRE
+244 DSAPEVYVVRE
-255 AMARE
+255 AMARR

-276 CFIAGVEGLS
+276 CFIAGVEGLA
-286 GWDESSQAQLDFY
+286 GWDANSQAQLDFY

-304 DLNPDFQTAV
+304 ELNPDFQTVV

-329 GGHVGHHF
+329 GGHVGERY

-344 EMPFKDTTATPE
+344 EMPFKDTTATPDE
-356 PAVGWNGPRSKA
+356 AVGWNGPRSKR
-368 LAHSCLLAISDYF
+368 LAHSCLVAIGDYF
-381 DSTVSQ
+381 GSAVSQ

>member
-1 MQISQNFDGGNIEV
+1 MHISQNFDGGNIEI

-21 HDIRLNIRHDQDSEF
+21 SDIRLNIRHDKDSEF

-46 ARNIACTLKI
+46 ARGVACTLKI

-68 ENYRVA
+68 EDYRVA
-74 YSYDREHWNRWPT
+74 YSYDRQQWHRWPT
-87 SLANGVLTIEI
+87 ALVDSELTIEI
-98 TPEQDSV
+98 TPEQDSL
-105 YFAYFAPYSMERHA
+105 YFAYFTPYSMERHA
-119 DLVARSLQ
+119 DLIARSLQ

-141 GQDIDLLKISSGMP
+141 GQDIDLLKVSGGGSQ
-155 TNRTPTNDTPTK
+155 PTK

-175 HPGETMAQWWME
+175 HPGETMAQWWMD
-187 GALEWLLDPANEQSQ
+187 GALEWLLDVENEQSR
-202 ALLARC
+202 ALLERC
-208 TFFVVPNMNPDGS
+208 TFYIVPNMNPDGS

-234 LNREWAEPAM
+234 LNREWADPAP
-244 DAAPEVFVVRE
+244 DSAPEVYVVRE
-255 AMARE
+255 AMARG

-276 CFIAGVEGLS
+276 CFIAGVEGLA
-286 GWDESSQAQLDFY
+286 GWDANSQAQLDFY

-304 DLNPDFQTAV
+304 ELNPDFQTVV

-329 GGHVGHHF
+329 GGHVGERY

-344 EMPFKDTTATPE
+344 EMPFKDTTATPDE
-356 PAVGWNGPRSKA
+356 AVGWNGPRSKR
-368 LAHSCLLAISDYF
+368 LAHSCLVAIGDYF
-381 DSTVSQ
+381 GSAVSE

>member
-1 MQISQNFDGGNIEV
+1 MHISQNFDGGNIEI

-21 HDIRLNIRHDQDSEF
+21 SDIRLNIRHDKDSEF

-46 ARNIACTLKI
+46 ARGVACTLKI

-68 ENYRVA
+68 EDYRVA
-74 YSYDREHWNRWPT
+74 YSYDRQQWHRWPT
-87 SLANGVLTIEI
+87 ALVDSELTIEI
-98 TPEQDSV
+98 TPEQDSL
-105 YFAYFAPYSMERHA
+105 YFAYFTPYSMERHA
-119 DLVARSLQ
+119 DLIARSLQ
-127 SPRCSLEVLGQSLD
+127 SPQCSLEVLGQSLD
-141 GQDIDLLKISSGMP
+141 GQDIDLLKISGGGSQ
-155 TNRTPTNDTPTK
+155 PTK

-187 GALEWLLDPANEQSQ
+187 GALEWLLDAENEQSR
-202 ALLARC
+202 ALLERC
-208 TFFVVPNMNPDGS
+208 TFYIVPNMNPDGS

-234 LNREWAEPAM
+234 LNREWADPAL
-244 DAAPEVFVVRE
+244 DSAPEVYVVRE
-255 AMARE
+255 AMARG

-276 CFIAGVEGLS
+276 CFIAGVEGLA
-286 GWDESSQAQLDFY
+286 GWDANSQAQLDFY

-304 DLNPDFQTAV
+304 ELNPDFQTVV

-329 GGHVGHHF
+329 GGHVGERY

-344 EMPFKDTTATPE
+344 EMPFKDTTATPDE
-356 PAVGWNGPRSKA
+356 AVGWNGPRSKR
-368 LAHSCLLAISDYF
+368 LAHSCLVAIGDYF
-381 DSTVSQ
+381 GSAVSE

>member
-1 MQISQNFDGGNIEV
+1 MHISQNFDGGNIEI

-21 HDIRLNIRHDQDSEF
+21 SDIRLNIRHDKDSEF

-46 ARNIACTLKI
+46 ARGVACTLKI

-68 ENYRVA
+68 EDYRVA
-74 YSYDREHWNRWPT
+74 YSYDRQQWHRWPT
-87 SLANGVLTIEI
+87 ALVDSELTIEI
-98 TPEQDSV
+98 TPEQDSL
-105 YFAYFAPYSMERHA
+105 YFAYFTPYSMERHA
-119 DLVARSLQ
+119 DLIARSLQ
-127 SPRCSLEVLGQSLD
+127 SPQCSLEVLGQSLD
-141 GQDIDLLKISSGMP
+141 GQDIDLLKISGGGSQ
-155 TNRTPTNDTPTK
+155 PTK

-187 GALEWLLDPANEQSQ
+187 GALEWLLDAENEQSR
-202 ALLARC
+202 ALLERC
-208 TFFVVPNMNPDGS
+208 TFYIVPNMNPDGS

-234 LNREWAEPAM
+234 LNREWADPAL
-244 DAAPEVFVVRE
+244 DSAPEVYVVRE
-255 AMARE
+255 AMARG

-276 CFIAGVEGLS
+276 CFIAGVEGLA
-286 GWDESSQAQLDFY
+286 GWDANSQAQLDFY

-304 DLNPDFQTAV
+304 ELNPDFQTVV

-329 GGHVGHHF
+329 GGHVGERY

-344 EMPFKDTTATPE
+344 EMPFKDTTATPDE
-356 PAVGWNGPRSKA
+356 AVGWNGPRSKR
-368 LAHSCLLAISDYF
+368 LAHSCLVAIGDYF
-381 DSTVSQ
+381 GSALSQ

>member
-1 MQISQNFDGGNIEV
+1 MHISQNFDGGNIEI

-21 HDIRLNIRHDQDSEF
+21 SDIRLNIRHDKDSEF

-46 ARNIACTLKI
+46 ARGVACTLKI

-68 ENYRVA
+68 EDYRVA
-74 YSYDREHWNRWPT
+74 YSYDRQQWHRWPT
-87 SLANGVLTIEI
+87 ALVDSELTIEI
-98 TPEQDSV
+98 TPEQDSL
-105 YFAYFAPYSMERHA
+105 YFAYFTPYSMERHA
-119 DLVARSLQ
+119 DLIARSLQ

-141 GQDIDLLKISSGMP
+141 GQDIDLLKVSGGGSQ
-155 TNRTPTNDTPTK
+155 PTK

-187 GALEWLLDPANEQSQ
+187 GALEWLLDVENEQSR
-202 ALLARC
+202 ALLERC
-208 TFFVVPNMNPDGS
+208 TFYIVPNMNPDGS

-234 LNREWAEPAM
+234 LNREWADPAL
-244 DAAPEVFVVRE
+244 DSAPEVYVVRE
-255 AMARE
+255 AMARG

-276 CFIAGVEGLS
+276 CFIAGVEGLA
-286 GWDESSQAQLDFY
+286 GWDANSQAQLDFY

-304 DLNPDFQTAV
+304 KLNPDFQTIV

-329 GGHVGHHF
+329 GGHVGERY

-344 EMPFKDTTATPE
+344 EMPFKDTTATPDE
-356 PAVGWNGPRSKA
+356 AVGWNGPRSKR
-368 LAHSCLLAISDYF
+368 LAHSCLVAIGDYF
-381 DSTVSQ
+381 GSAVSQ

>member
-1 MQISQNFDGGNIEV
+1 MHISQNFDGGNIEI

-21 HDIRLNIRHDQDSEF
+21 SDIRLNIRHDKDSEF

-46 ARNIACTLKI
+46 ARGVACTLKI

-68 ENYRVA
+68 EDYRVA
-74 YSYDREHWNRWPT
+74 YSYDRQQWHRWPT
-87 SLANGVLTIEI
+87 ALVDSELTIEI
-98 TPEQDSV
+98 TPEQDSL
-105 YFAYFAPYSMERHA
+105 YFAYFTPYSIERHA
-119 DLVARSLQ
+119 DLIARSLQ

-141 GQDIDLLKISSGMP
+141 GQDIDLLKISGGGSQ
-155 TNRTPTNDTPTK
+155 PTK

-187 GALEWLLDPANEQSQ
+187 GALEWLLDAENEQSR
-202 ALLARC
+202 ALLERC
-208 TFFVVPNMNPDGS
+208 TFYIVPNMNPDGS

-234 LNREWAEPAM
+234 LNREWADPAL
-244 DAAPEVFVVRE
+244 DSAPEVYVVRE
-255 AMARE
+255 AMARG

-276 CFIAGVEGLS
+276 CFIAGVEGLA
-286 GWDESSQAQLDFY
+286 GWDAQSQAQLDFY

-304 DLNPDFQTAV
+304 ELNPDFQTVV

-329 GGHVGHHF
+329 GGHVGERY

-344 EMPFKDTTATPE
+344 EMPFKDTTATPDE
-356 PAVGWNGPRSKA
+356 AVGWNGPRSKR
-368 LAHSCLLAISDYF
+368 LAHSCLVAIGDYF
-381 DSTVSQ
+381 GSAVSE

>member
-1 MQISQNFDGGNIEV
+1 MHISHNFDGGNIEI

-21 HDIRLNIRHDQDSEF
+21 SDIRLNIRHDKDSEF

-46 ARNIACTLKI
+46 ARGVACTLKI

-68 ENYRVA
+68 EDYRVA
-74 YSYDREHWNRWPT
+74 YSYDRQQWHRWPT
-87 SLANGVLTIEI
+87 ALVDSELTIEI
-98 TPEQDSV
+98 TPEQDSL
-105 YFAYFAPYSMERHA
+105 YFAYFTPYSMERHA
-119 DLVARSLQ
+119 DLIARSLQ
-127 SPRCSLEVLGQSLD
+127 SPQCSLEVLGQSLD
-141 GQDIDLLKISSGMP
+141 GQDSDLLKISGGGSQ
-155 TNRTPTNDTPTK
+155 PTK

-187 GALEWLLDPANEQSQ
+187 GALEWLLDAENEQSR
-202 ALLARC
+202 ALLERC
-208 TFFVVPNMNPDGS
+208 TFYIVPNMNPDGS

-234 LNREWAEPAM
+234 LNREWADPAL
-244 DAAPEVFVVRE
+244 DSAPEVYVVRE
-255 AMARE
+255 AMARG

-276 CFIAGVEGLS
+276 CFIAGVEGLA
-286 GWDESSQAQLDFY
+286 GWDANSQAQLDFY

-304 DLNPDFQTAV
+304 ELNPDFQTVV

-329 GGHVGHHF
+329 GGHVGERY

-344 EMPFKDTTATPE
+344 EMPFKDTTATPDE
-356 PAVGWNGPRSKA
+356 AVGWNGPRSKR
-368 LAHSCLLAISDYF
+368 LAHSCLVAIGDYF
-381 DSTVSQ
+381 GSAVSE